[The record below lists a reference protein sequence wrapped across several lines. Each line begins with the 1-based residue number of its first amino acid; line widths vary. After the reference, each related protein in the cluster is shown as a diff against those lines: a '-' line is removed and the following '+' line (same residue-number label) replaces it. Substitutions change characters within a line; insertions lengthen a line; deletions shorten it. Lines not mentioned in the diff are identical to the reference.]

1 MNSTYIPSS
10 VQSILFSFRPCFTA
24 PSFENFVALTLGWIV
39 ARGPHTVSHAIVAA
53 RCFGWIRRRHHA
65 TLYRFLSRARW
76 CVDDLGSVL
85 LRLLLPF
92 LPKRIEIVLDDTLCH
107 RSGPQLF
114 GGGMH
119 HDGARSTYGGGTG
132 RRKVLSFGHNWVV
145 LSIWVPFPWSRE
157 RGVAVPLLFRLYR
170 QPKRCRKAEYRKRTE
185 LAYELLGI
193 LASWL
198 PEDRGLDLAADREY
212 ACCTLLRRLSPA
224 IDFTG
229 PMLMK
234 AALCVPGPIPKQPM
248 GRPRTKGLPLP
259 SPKAMA
265 RKTSAPWTAVTTTL
279 YGRQVDLLIKSWVAA
294 WPRVLGQR
302 PVRIVMTRDPK
313 GRWSD
318 RVYFSTDT
326 ELEAA
331 AILARYAR
339 RWSLEVTFRNV
350 KQDLGL
356 EDPRNGWWRRE
367 RGSRRRPKKA
377 GPEPRGDRGRH
388 AVERTVPLIFM
399 AHALVIAWYLRH
411 GNPQSDAKRARRARP
426 WDRKKTEPAF
436 GDMLRALR
444 RTIWRRRLSQHPA
457 LKAVSAKV
465 ESLLPLM
472 EAAA

>member
-1 MNSTYIPSS
+1 MNSTYLPSS

-24 PSFENFVALTLGWIV
+24 PSFENFAALTLGWIL
-39 ARGPHTVSHAIVAA
+39 ARGPHTVSRAIVAA
-53 RCFGWIRRRHHA
+53 RAFGWTKRRHHA
-65 TLYRFLSRARW
+65 TFYRFLSRARW
-76 CVDDLGSVL
+76 RVDDLGGVL
-85 LRLLLPF
+85 FGLFLPF
-92 LPKRIEIVLDDTLCH
+92 LPQRIEAVLDDTLCH

-119 HDGARSTYGGGTG
+119 HDGSRSTSGGGGG

-145 LSIWVPFPWSRE
+145 LSIWVAYPWNKE

-170 QPKRCRKAEYRKRTE
+170 SPKRCPEAEYRKRTE
-185 LAYELLGI
+185 LACEMLEI

-198 PEDRGLDLAADREY
+198 PEDRKLDLAADSEY
-212 ACCTLLRRLSPA
+212 ACCTLLRHLSPH

-229 PMLMK
+229 PMLMN
-234 AALCVPGPIPKQPM
+234 AALCVPGPIPRQPM
-248 GRPRTKGLPLP
+248 GRPRTKGLRLP

-265 RKTSAPWTAVTTTL
+265 RKRSIPWQEETATL
-279 YGRQVDLLIKSWVAA
+279 YGRQVDLLIKTWIAA

-302 PVRIVMTRDPK
+302 PIRIVMTRDPK
-313 GRWSD
+313 GRWDD
-318 RVYFSTDT
+318 RVYFSTDID
-326 ELEAA
+326 LSAQ
-331 AILARYAR
+331 AILERYAR

-356 EDPRNGWWRRE
+356 EDPRNGWWRRK
-367 RGSRRRPKKA
+367 RGSRRPPKKA
-377 GPEPRGDRGRH
+377 GPEPRGNRGRR
-388 AVERTVPLIFM
+388 AAERTVPLIFM
-399 AHALVIAWYLRH
+399 AHAFVIAWYFKH
-411 GNPQSDAKRARRARP
+411 GNPNADAKRARRARP

-444 RTIWRRRLSQHPA
+444 RTIWRRYLSQHP
-457 LKAVSAKV
+457 LLGAVSTKV